1 LRGRSWRRLASR
13 RRRGWRPQRGGLNGR
28 ARRRPRRTLR
38 RGLGGGALRGGGC
51 RGSGR
56 RRLALRR
63 CGGRGALGNG
73 GLRQRACHRRRR
85 RWRDRG
91 AIARR
96 ERARRSRRLGRRNGG
111 RSCCLRSEPRLDLG
125 DRRVE
130 RVLLAS
136 DVAFRQR
143 RAQSSQLG
151 EQSLARAI
159 VNGSTRRRSAGV
171 GQIRDGSHEQR
182 MIISHKAYA
191 QPLCGKS
198 PRVP

>member
-1 LRGRSWRRLASR
+1 MPLR
-13 RRRGWRPQRGGLNGR
+13 RGGLNGGAQRRSRR
-28 ARRRPRRTLR
+28 ALR
-38 RGLGGGALRGGGC
+38 RGLGGRALQGGGC
-51 RGSGR
+51 GGSARRG
-56 RRLALRR
+56 LALRR
-63 CGGRGALGNG
+63 GGREALGNG
-73 GLRQRACHRRRR
+73 GLRRRACRRRLRRRR
-85 RWRDRG
+85 DRS
-91 AIARR
+91 AIARWR
-96 ERARRSRRLGRRNGG
+96 RARRSRRLGRQSGG
-111 RSCCLRSEPRLDLG
+111 GSCSLRSEPRLDLG

-143 RAQSSQLG
+143 RVQSPQLG

-159 VNGSTRRRSAGV
+159 VNGSTRRRGAGV